1 MTTKTSKKA
10 IKTKKTVQRDGP
22 KVAINNRITE
32 AVYESAKGF
41 YEAGAISK
49 KTMREF
55 DALCLPKVPAY
66 SPKQIKAIRAS
77 CNASQRV
84 FAAFLN
90 ISPSS
95 LQKWET
101 GARKPDSAA
110 FKLLNLV
117 EKKGLEVLLV

>member
-1 MTTKTSKKA
+1 MTTKTSKKE
-10 IKTKKTVQRDGP
+10 IKTKKMVQRNRA
-22 KVAINNRITE
+22 KAAINNRITE
-32 AVYESAKGF
+32 VVYESVKGF
-41 YEAGAISK
+41 YEAGAITK

-55 DALCLPKVPAY
+55 DALCLPKVPIY
-66 SPKQIKAIRAS
+66 SPKQVKAIRER

-101 GARKPDSAA
+101 GARKPDSVAC
-110 FKLLNLV
+110 KLLNLV
-117 EKKGLEVLLV
+117 EKKGLEALLV